1 MRTIRYSAIIVLTC
15 LSLAVF
21 EAAAHALPA
30 AVVYTAD
37 GDVPVPDYS
46 KWVFIGSGAFQTPDA
61 PAPRFSNVFV
71 APDVYDAF
79 VRTGTWPDGTVIF
92 SEKRSGVS
100 TLPITANPGWG
111 QTGEPVGFEFE
122 VKDASRGGWR
132 YFTAPAGASAGKPV
146 AKQSDCTTCHS
157 EHGAVD
163 NTFVQ
168 FYPKLIPPAKAH
180 GTYRVGAK

>member
-1 MRTIRYSAIIVLTC
+1 MPHSHIRLTAVLVVLSAVVVIQ
-15 LSLAVF
+15 SRSH
-21 EAAAHALPA
+21 AAPA
-30 AVVYTAD
+30 AVAYTAE
-37 GDVPVPDYS
+37 GYVPVPDYS
-46 KWVFIGSGAFQTPDA
+46 KWVFIGSGAFQTTEA

-92 SEKRSGVS
+92 SEKRAGVS
-100 TLPITANPGWG
+100 TLPITANQGWG

-122 VKDASRGGWR
+122 VKDLAHGGWR
-132 YFTAPAGASAGKPV
+132 YFTAPAGAGAGKPV
-146 AKQSDCTTCHS
+146 AKQSDCTTCHA

-168 FYPKLIPPAKAH
+168 FYPKLAAFAKAH
-180 GTYRVGAK
+180 HTFRAHP